1 MCAEPC
7 FLDNQTKM
15 QDAFKAAMLKL
26 SLLGNDKSKMV
37 DCSEVI
43 PVPKSF
49 TKAATFPAGLSIND
63 VEQAVCAFLC
73 HGYLPTG

>member
-1 MCAEPC
+1 
-7 FLDNQTKM
+7 M
-15 QDAFKAAMLKL
+15 QNAFKAAMLKL